1 MTSRVAVLM
10 GGPDEEREV
19 SIASGTAVA
28 AAIRESGNFQVIEEV
43 IDRVEARHLKSLGVD
58 VIFPVLHGP
67 WGEGGGLQR
76 ELDAAGVKYVG
87 SSTSAAASAMDKDAT
102 KSLAVQLGIPTPH
115 WELLRPGDEPTF
127 EGRSVV
133 KPPREG
139 SSIDLFLCQ
148 NLDECRARCRELLQ
162 RHASIMVEQF
172 IDGRELTVGVV
183 TGTCQ
188 PIIEII
194 PAAEFYDYD
203 AKYNRDDTRYVLNPD
218 IPDAFSDA
226 CNEYAVR
233 IGTAIGCRD
242 LWRADFI
249 LDDDGPWF
257 LELNTMPG
265 FTSHSLLP
273 KAAEAGGCDMTELC
287 CLLIQEA
294 LDR

>member
-1 MTSRVAVLM
+1 MMPRVAVLM

-28 AAIRESGNFQVIEEV
+28 RAIRDSGNYEVLEEV
-43 IDRVEARHLKSLGVD
+43 IDRVEAHQLKAMAVD

-76 ELDAAGVKYVG
+76 ELDVAGVPYVG
-87 SSTSAAASAMDKDAT
+87 STTSAAASAMDKDAT
-102 KSLAVQLGIPTPH
+102 KALAVQLGIPTPH
-115 WELLRPGDEPTF
+115 WELLRRGDEPTF
-127 EGRSVV
+127 EGRTVV

-139 SSIDLFLCQ
+139 SSIDLFLCEH
-148 NLDECRARCRELLQ
+148 LDECRARCRELLE
-162 RHASIMVEQF
+162 RHSSIMVEQF
-172 IDGRELTVGVV
+172 IDGRELTVGVI
-183 TGTCQ
+183 TGACQ

-194 PAAEFYDYD
+194 PATEFYDYD
-203 AKYNRDDTRYVLNPD
+203 AKYNRDDTRYILDPE
-218 IPDAFSDA
+218 IPGPSMAA
-226 CNEYAVR
+226 CNEYALR

-249 LDDDGPWF
+249 LDDQDPWF

-273 KAAEAGGCDMTELC
+273 KAAEAGGCSMTELC
-287 CLLIQEA
+287 CKLVQEA

>member
-1 MTSRVAVLM
+1 MIPRVAVLM
-10 GGPDEEREV
+10 GGPDQEREV

-28 AAIRESGNFQVIEEV
+28 EALRESGKVEVVEEV
-43 IDRVEARHLKSLGVD
+43 IERVEARYLKSLGVD

-76 ELDAAGVKYVG
+76 ELDVAGARYVG
-87 SSTSAAASAMDKDAT
+87 SSTAAAASAIDKDAT
-102 KSLAVQLGIPTPH
+102 KALAVQLGVPTPH

-127 EGRSVV
+127 EGRTVV

-139 SSIDLFLCQ
+139 SSIDLFLCD
-148 NLDECRARCRELLQ
+148 NLDACRARCHELLQ
-162 RHASIMVEQF
+162 RHATIMVEQF
-172 IDGRELTVGVV
+172 IDGREVTVGVV

-194 PAAEFYDYD
+194 PAVEFYDYD

-218 IPDAFSDA
+218 IPDSIATA
-226 CNEYAVR
+226 CKEHAIR
-233 IGTAIGCRD
+233 IGAAIGCRD

-249 LDDDGPWF
+249 LDDRGPWF

-273 KAAEAGGCDMTELC
+273 KAAEAGGCSMAELC
-287 CLLIQEA
+287 CTLVLEA
-294 LDR
+294 LGR